1 MYLFIKNI
9 LLHKTKKTVKIND
22 VMLNEINSNCQFQKK
37 NILLIKVTFDNLILK
52 HKI

>member
-22 VMLNEINSNCQFQKK
+22 VMLNEIDTNLSILEKK
-37 NILLIKVTFDNLILK
+37 YFID
-52 HKI
+52 